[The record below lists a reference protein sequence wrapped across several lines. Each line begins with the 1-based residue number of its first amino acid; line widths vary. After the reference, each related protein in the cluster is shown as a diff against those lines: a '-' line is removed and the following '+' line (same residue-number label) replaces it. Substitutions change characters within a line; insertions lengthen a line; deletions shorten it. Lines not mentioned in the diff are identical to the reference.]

1 MRKVSLTLSGV
12 VLATVAAIALPSTV
26 FAAAD
31 SVIHIKNKSDWEIH
45 HFFLSPTEEEKW
57 GPDQLGD
64 KVIASNGSFELH
76 KVPCDSYDIKLVD
89 EDGDECV
96 VAAVDI
102 CASKEGWV
110 IDNEDLLACEAESG
124 DDGDGE

>member
-12 VLATVAAIALPSTV
+12 VLATIAAIALPSTAL
-26 FAAAD
+26 AAAD

-45 HFFLSPTEEEKW
+45 HFFLSPTEEEQW

-64 KVIASNGSFELH
+64 KVISSNGTFELH
-76 KVPCDSYDIKLVD
+76 KVPCDSYDVKIVD

-110 IDNEDLLACEAESG
+110 IDNDDLLACEAESAE
-124 DDGDGE
+124 DGE